1 MYTVRV
7 KGRYKIIKNHLGHL
21 SLYLEHCYSVHGTLL
36 LYPMD
41 HCYSILGTLL
51 LYTWNTATLSP
62 EHCYSIPGTLLLY
75 PWTTVILSLEHCYSI
90 PGTLLLYP
98 WNTATI
104 SLEKEKEQTP
114 GNFNVRIER
123 HRVPNVLLLI
133 DGS

>member
-1 MYTVRV
+1 MLICDHIFIFTVPPAPPSPIHIQYTVRV
-7 KGRYKIIKNHLGHL
+7 QGQYKIIKNHLGHL

-36 LYPMD
+36 LYP
-41 HCYSILGTLL
+41 
-51 LYTWNTATLSP
+51 WNTATLS
-62 EHCYSIPGTLLLY
+62 
-75 PWTTVILSLEHCYSI
+75 LEHCYYI

-98 WNTATI
+98 WNTATP